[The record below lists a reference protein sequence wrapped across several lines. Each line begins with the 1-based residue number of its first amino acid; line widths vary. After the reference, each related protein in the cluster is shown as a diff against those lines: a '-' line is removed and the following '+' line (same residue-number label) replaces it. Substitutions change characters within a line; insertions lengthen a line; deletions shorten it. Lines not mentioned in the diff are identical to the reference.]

1 MITYGINYNGTPIT
15 ELTVKDGLEQP
26 VVYWTPSPAV
36 CGIDFYTGTQFPA
49 WSGNL
54 FVTALAGQ
62 HLRRVVIANGKVTE
76 QEVLLQD
83 IGRVR
88 DVATGPAG
96 ALYLLLNRPGK
107 IIRLL
112 NED

>member
-1 MITYGINYNGTPIT
+1 
-15 ELTVKDGLEQP
+15 
-26 VVYWTPSPAV
+26 
-36 CGIDFYTGTQFPA
+36 
-49 WSGNL
+49 
-54 FVTALAGQ
+54 
-62 HLRRVVIANGKVTE
+62 VVIANGKVTE